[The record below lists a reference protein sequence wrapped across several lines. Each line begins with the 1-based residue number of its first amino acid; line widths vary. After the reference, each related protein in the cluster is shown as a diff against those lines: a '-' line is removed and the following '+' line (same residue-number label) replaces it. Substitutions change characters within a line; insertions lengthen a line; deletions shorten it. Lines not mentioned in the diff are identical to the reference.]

1 MSLEE
6 QFDMLYLQI
15 LQQGKGIEP
24 LFQSLFSCLRRRT
37 DFYKQPDSGFTSCEN
52 AFKIQKQKYEEDQL
66 KEKLK
71 KEKELQKKKEKE
83 EKEKQQQTPKV
94 DSILD
99 KSSGVK
105 EITKEEFERRKR
117 EEEEKKNNINNIN
130 TDSNPVETKTE
141 KKSEKKEEEDD
152 EAKKRREKCAKMD
165 ESVRQELLKKTQHLS
180 DKNGG
185 RTRNYTWV
193 QHQVEQFEMY
203 IPVDK
208 DTKGNQIKVTYDSK
222 HLKVVVKGEVLVD
235 GELYAA
241 INADS
246 FLWTLDE
253 VKDQKVIM
261 ISFDKIYKMN
271 WWDYVIKGDELL
283 TLSQINPDASKLSDL
298 DPSMRP
304 EIEKMMFE
312 NSMKMQNKPYHKDP
326 KTNDLLQKFM
336 KEHPEMD
343 FSKAQIN

>member
-1 MSLEE
+1 MSEDQ

-24 LFQSLFSCLRRRT
+24 LFNSLFSCLRRKT
-37 DFYKQPDSGFTSCEN
+37 DFFKLPDQGFASCEK
-52 AFKIQKQKYEEDQL
+52 AFKQQRAKHDELIQ
-66 KEKLK
+66 
-71 KEKELQKKKEKE
+71 KEKEKREKEELKKKKEQEQKE
-83 EKEKQQQTPKV
+83 NTTKT
-94 DSILD
+94 
-99 KSSGVK
+99 SGVK

-117 EEEEKKNNINNIN
+117 EEEAKKNN
-130 TDSNPVETKTE
+130 TPVVKTE
-141 KKSEKKEEEDD
+141 EPKKEEKKEEEDD
-152 EAKKRREKCAKMD
+152 EDKKRKEKCAKMD
-165 ESVRQELLKKTQHLS
+165 ESERQELIKKTEHLS

-203 IPVDK
+203 IPVDN
-208 DTKGNQIKVTYDSK
+208 DTRGNQIKVDYDSK
-222 HLKVVVKGEVLVD
+222 HLKVVVKGEVLVN
-235 GELYAA
+235 GELFAA
-241 INADS
+241 INSDS

-253 VKDQKVIM
+253 VKGKKVIL
-261 ISFDKIYKMN
+261 ITFDKIYKMQ

-283 TLSQINPDASKLSDL
+283 TLARVNPDPSKLSDL

-304 EIEKMMFE
+304 EIEKMMLE
-312 NSMKMQNKPYHKDP
+312 NSMKMQGKPFHKDP